1 MKDGLSEIIKS
12 IAIRQQKYASG
23 IENIGYMYT
32 RFNISRNFTLN
43 IYLNRK
49 T

>member
-23 IENIGYMYT
+23 VENIGYMYT
-32 RFNISRNFTLN
+32 RFNVSKNFTLN
-43 IYLNRK
+43 INLNQK